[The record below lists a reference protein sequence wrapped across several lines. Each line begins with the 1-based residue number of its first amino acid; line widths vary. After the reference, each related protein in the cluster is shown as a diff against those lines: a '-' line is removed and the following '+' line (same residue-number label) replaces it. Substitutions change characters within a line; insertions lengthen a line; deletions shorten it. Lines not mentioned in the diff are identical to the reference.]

1 MDRFTWKG
9 NVIFPWA
16 KASVIVLGYLKERPD
31 FFYDTVSPRSRIA
44 DPEIL
49 TAIGKEAPNFGVL
62 GGRGRDLIIGEIR
75 DPANDNR
82 KIPIIAS
89 IPIWKTFEKQR
100 AKVVKR

>member
-9 NVIFPWA
+9 NVIFPWT
-16 KASVIVLGYLKERPD
+16 KATVIVLGYIEEQPD
-31 FFYDTVSPRSRIA
+31 FFYDSVSPRTRIT

-49 TAIGKEAPNFGVL
+49 TAIGEETPHFGVL
-62 GGRGRDLIIGEIR
+62 GGRGRDLIIGEIK
-75 DPANDNR
+75 DPANGDR

-89 IPIWKTFEKQR
+89 IPIWKIFEKQR

>member
-9 NVIFPWA
+9 NVIFPWT
-16 KASVIVLGYLKERPD
+16 KASVIVLGYIDERPD
-31 FFYDTVSPRSRIA
+31 FFYDTVSPRTRIT

-49 TAIGKEAPNFGVL
+49 SAIGKETPHFGVL

-75 DPANDNR
+75 DPANNNR

-89 IPIWKTFEKQR
+89 IPIWKVFEKAR
-100 AKVVKR
+100 AKIVKK